1 MAYGLCTSLPSWIT
15 GFESRCPLQLLLNIK
30 GNNEKIYFVAFA
42 LKQTNN
48 WSR

>member
-1 MAYGLCTSLPSWIT
+1 
-15 GFESRCPLQLLLNIK
+15 LLNIK